1 MSVAPDIH
9 LCPREVEI
17 IHWMAA
23 GKTSSETAEILA
35 LTEHTV
41 NTYIERI
48 KPKLGAFNRASL
60 VAAAFRTGLIQ

>member
-1 MSVAPDIH
+1 MSVIDGIT
-9 LCPREVEI
+9 PREVEI

-35 LTEHTV
+35 ITEHTV

-48 KPKLGAFNRASL
+48 KPKLGAFNRASMI
-60 VAAAFRTGLIQ
+60 AAAFRTGLIQ

>member
-1 MSVAPDIH
+1 MSVAPDLH

-17 IHWMAA
+17 IQWMAA

-35 LTEHTV
+35 IIEHTV